1 MKREYRLSGII
12 IAVLTMASSYIMC
25 INEHIS
31 VQIIVM
37 CLFTSAALLASFLGS
52 KVSRK
57 MIQTGDQ
64 IPELPKRVLYY
75 IALFFALLA
84 VTCILYLI
92 YEAVTDILPYSNE
105 LGIAAG
111 QAMLTVVI
119 SASFL
124 IFVIIPYFQTLIV
137 LLLRKL
143 LAK

>member
-12 IAVLTMASSYIMC
+12 IAILTMASSYIMC

-57 MIQTGDQ
+57 IIQTGDR
-64 IPELPKRVLYY
+64 ILELPKRVLYY